1 MSGVKTVWK
10 IYGSTV
16 KNNPDRC
23 CYCGVKLDDYNRT
36 VDHLIPESRGGIR
49 ANKNKLHCCGD
60 CNKLKG
66 DMTPDEF
73 LRAVISMTKI
83 ENREHKRKI
92 GHLKKLKSNIKKI
105 IDSRKNSGGDKQSI

>member
-1 MSGVKTVWK
+1 MSVKATWK

-16 KNNPDRC
+16 KNDPESC
-23 CYCGVKLDDYNRT
+23 CYCKCQLDEYNRT

-49 ANKNKLHCCGD
+49 ANKNKLHSCGD

-73 LRAVISMTKI
+73 LRAINAMITF
-83 ENREHKRKI
+83 ENKTHKGKV
-92 GHLKKLKSNIKKI
+92 GLLKKIRISLTEIIKSKK
-105 IDSRKNSGGDKQSI
+105 SGADKQSI